1 MIKII
6 DGKKHYY
13 DKDGIE
19 ITVGSKIKYPSGHIK
34 EVYLSNTGDLGTDA
48 TNPEWI
54 ESGRAE
60 PLEWGVLPLMVKDTY
75 EVEVVI

>member
-34 EVYLSNTGDLGTDA
+34 EVYLANTGDLGVDVTDL
-48 TNPEWI
+48 
-54 ESGRAE
+54 R
-60 PLEWGVLPLMVKDTY
+60 
-75 EVEVVI
+75 

>member
-34 EVYLSNTGDLGTDA
+34 EVYLANTGDLGVDVTD
-48 TNPEWI
+48 PEWI

-60 PLEWGVLPLMVKDTY
+60 PLEWGVLPLMVRDTY
-75 EVEVVI
+75 EVEVVT